1 VDANSDNVV
10 IVEGILKGDKSA
22 ENAFASK
29 YLKTLRFIISQRCEN
44 RELAD
49 DIVQETLALVLQRCR
64 EGKIEKPEALSSY
77 VRSTGINL
85 LIAHFRKENRR
96 ATDPIGNEDL
106 PFIQDLN
113 PELVEQVEQKQHLA
127 LVMQL
132 LEELPVER
140 DRELIKAYFLGEQ
153 NKLSLCDRFDI
164 SAEHFD
170 RVLYRARNRLKQ
182 KLSLVLGGKSVF
194 D

>member
-1 VDANSDNVV
+1 MDANSDNVV
-10 IVEGILKGDKSA
+10 IVGGILKGDKSA
-22 ENAFASK
+22 ENLFASK
-29 YLKTLRFIISQRCEN
+29 YLKTLRFILSRRCDN
-44 RELAD
+44 RELVD

-85 LIAHFRKENRR
+85 MIAHFRKENRR
-96 ATDPIGNEDL
+96 ATDSIGNEDL

-113 PELVEQVEQKQHLA
+113 PELVEQVEQKQHLK

-140 DRELIKAYFLGEQ
+140 DKELIKAYFLGEQ
-153 NKLSLCDRFDI
+153 NKTSLCDRFDI
-164 SAEHFD
+164 STAHFD